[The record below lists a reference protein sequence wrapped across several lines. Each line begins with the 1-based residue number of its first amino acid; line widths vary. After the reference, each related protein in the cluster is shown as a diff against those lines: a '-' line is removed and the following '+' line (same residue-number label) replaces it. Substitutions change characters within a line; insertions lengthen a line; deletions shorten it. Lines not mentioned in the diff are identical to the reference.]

1 MGHPRA
7 ARRRARPA
15 STPLTRTRGARS
27 YRTMTAR
34 TAYASPSDDSPG
46 MNSTAPPSEMEMDS
60 PEMNGVQ
67 NNAIDGTGRVS
78 GVPSY
83 ADWWTRA
90 DAVAAARVAAE
101 KDYDED
107 EYELAQAMRSLSP
120 ADAASPWWEV
130 IELAATFGAA
140 GGGIAA
146 VLMQEAAVAT
156 LVAALPLV
164 AAGARRRKDNVR
176 SRVAAERLMELREE
190 TRAMARKAQR
200 DATLESTATR
210 AANAVVPRVSDV
222 VQGAVSG
229 VRNEIRSDLNDVA
242 IKSVA
247 LEERMKAL
255 EAAVAEQTSS
265 ARASAREAGSV
276 AGMLARD
283 VAAARVDAREGIQ
296 SLAVELRKATAV
308 ADDAK
313 GEVMKELNTLW
324 QLMESIESEADGV
337 KLTTD
342 GSGTTLAALMEEVRA
357 AGAAAMAAKIAAEES
372 LNASD
377 RAPSAERLESVRD
390 AVKEALDEAKE
401 VSVSGAPLDETKL
414 AAALENVVSKL
425 KTADE
430 LQSESRSISPPGGV
444 AGVTGVTVTAK
455 LDAEQWSL
463 LGERLTQ
470 LEEAS
475 KDAAA
480 EAAQY
485 AGKAVGRIRAGLR
498 EDLVGVSETLATIA
512 TQAATANVA
521 AERAAT
527 SAAGV
532 NGAVADGL
540 ARIEAASSSFEP
552 SSFGV
557 DSSGTT
563 TRTMTFFRL
572 PTSTAWTSRR
582 SVSTHPRQPRSTLS
596 RTHSVA
602 AAAIPCS
609 RPPRRARR
617 CSSDAT
623 RRRGRRRR

>member
-337 KLTTD
+337 KMTTD
-342 GSGTTLAALMEEVRA
+342 TSGTTLAALMEEVRA
-357 AGAAAMAAKIAAEES
+357 AG
-372 LNASD
+372 
-377 RAPSAERLESVRD
+377 
-390 AVKEALDEAKE
+390 
-401 VSVSGAPLDETKL
+401 
-414 AAALENVVSKL
+414 
-425 KTADE
+425 
-430 LQSESRSISPPGGV
+430 GG
-444 AGVTGVTVTAK
+444 GDG
-455 LDAEQWSL
+455 
-463 LGERLTQ
+463 GE
-470 LEEAS
+470 
-475 KDAAA
+475 D
-480 EAAQY
+480 
-485 AGKAVGRIRAGLR
+485 
-498 EDLVGVSETLATIA
+498 
-512 TQAATANVA
+512 
-521 AERAAT
+521 
-527 SAAGV
+527 
-532 NGAVADGL
+532 
-540 ARIEAASSSFEP
+540 
-552 SSFGV
+552 
-557 DSSGTT
+557 
-563 TRTMTFFRL
+563 
-572 PTSTAWTSRR
+572 
-582 SVSTHPRQPRSTLS
+582 
-596 RTHSVA
+596 
-602 AAAIPCS
+602 
-609 RPPRRARR
+609 
-617 CSSDAT
+617 
-623 RRRGRRRR
+623 RRRGEPQRVGQGAVRGEARVRQGRREGGAG

>member
-1 MGHPRA
+1 MELASRAGWGVPMGHPRA

-342 GSGTTLAALMEEVRA
+342 AIWDD
-357 AGAAAMAAKIAAEES
+357 AG
-372 LNASD
+372 
-377 RAPSAERLESVRD
+377 
-390 AVKEALDEAKE
+390 
-401 VSVSGAPLDETKL
+401 GADGGG
-414 AAALENVVSKL
+414 
-425 KTADE
+425 
-430 LQSESRSISPPGGV
+430 ESRGG
-444 AGVTGVTVTAK
+444 GG
-455 LDAEQWSL
+455 DG
-463 LGERLTQ
+463 GE
-470 LEEAS
+470 
-475 KDAAA
+475 D
-480 EAAQY
+480 
-485 AGKAVGRIRAGLR
+485 
-498 EDLVGVSETLATIA
+498 
-512 TQAATANVA
+512 
-521 AERAAT
+521 
-527 SAAGV
+527 
-532 NGAVADGL
+532 
-540 ARIEAASSSFEP
+540 
-552 SSFGV
+552 
-557 DSSGTT
+557 
-563 TRTMTFFRL
+563 
-572 PTSTAWTSRR
+572 
-582 SVSTHPRQPRSTLS
+582 
-596 RTHSVA
+596 
-602 AAAIPCS
+602 
-609 RPPRRARR
+609 
-617 CSSDAT
+617 
-623 RRRGRRRR
+623 RRRGEPQRVGQGAVRGEARVRQGRREGGAG

>member
-1 MGHPRA
+1 
-7 ARRRARPA
+7 
-15 STPLTRTRGARS
+15 
-27 YRTMTAR
+27 
-34 TAYASPSDDSPG
+34 
-46 MNSTAPPSEMEMDS
+46 MEMDS

-425 KTADE
+425 KTA
-430 LQSESRSISPPGGV
+430 
-444 AGVTGVTVTAK
+444 AGI
-455 LDAEQWSL
+455 
-463 LGERLTQ
+463 ERVDLT
-470 LEEAS
+470 
-475 KDAAA
+475 
-480 EAAQY
+480 
-485 AGKAVGRIRAGLR
+485 
-498 EDLVGVSETLATIA
+498 
-512 TQAATANVA
+512 
-521 AERAAT
+521 
-527 SAAGV
+527 
-532 NGAVADGL
+532 
-540 ARIEAASSSFEP
+540 P
-552 SSFGV
+552 S
-557 DSSGTT
+557 
-563 TRTMTFFRL
+563 
-572 PTSTAWTSRR
+572 
-582 SVSTHPRQPRSTLS
+582 RQPR
-596 RTHSVA
+596 
-602 AAAIPCS
+602 
-609 RPPRRARR
+609 RRHRRDGDGQARR
-617 CSSDAT
+617 GAVVAPGRAAHAAGGGEQGCRGGGCAVRGQSRGADTSGPSRGLGRRQRDARDDRDAGGDGERGGGACGDVRGWRERGC
-623 RRRGRRRR
+623 RRRLGADRGGELLI

>member
-1 MGHPRA
+1 MELASRAGWGVPVGHPRA

-425 KTADE
+425 K
-430 LQSESRSISPPGGV
+430 SGG
-444 AGVTGVTVTAK
+444 
-455 LDAEQWSL
+455 
-463 LGERLTQ
+463 
-470 LEEAS
+470 
-475 KDAAA
+475 
-480 EAAQY
+480 
-485 AGKAVGRIRAGLR
+485 
-498 EDLVGVSETLATIA
+498 
-512 TQAATANVA
+512 
-521 AERAAT
+521 
-527 SAAGV
+527 
-532 NGAVADGL
+532 
-540 ARIEAASSSFEP
+540 
-552 SSFGV
+552 
-557 DSSGTT
+557 
-563 TRTMTFFRL
+563 
-572 PTSTAWTSRR
+572 
-582 SVSTHPRQPRSTLS
+582 
-596 RTHSVA
+596 
-602 AAAIPCS
+602 
-609 RPPRRARR
+609 
-617 CSSDAT
+617 
-623 RRRGRRRR
+623 